1 MIFGYFLLLV
11 ALAISAVSAFYSITG
26 LTAIFP
32 AAFTPIVVM
41 GASLEIGKIA
51 TTVWL
56 HKYWKQS
63 ALRYKLYLVPAVGVL
78 MLITSMGVYGFL
90 AKSHADQSM
99 TTGGIS
105 EKVIIYDE
113 KIQIQRDTIKDAR
126 ATLAQLDAAVNETMA
141 RSTSEQG
148 AARSIELRRS
158 QSRDRTNLL
167 NSIEKAQREITK
179 LQEEKTPYAA
189 EQRKTEAEVGPLR
202 YIAALLYDGQLA
214 DDSLERAVRW
224 VIILIV
230 SVFDPLALVLI
241 LAATQTIEWERSD
254 NRAKTM
260 DSVNDPEEEDSTID
274 KPEEFFRRGR
284 EIARALDQQ
293 EEQLRAEEA
302 NALLAEIEH
311 APETEVFVEPVP
323 DPKPLQKPEKLTEY
337 INTIPGDAT
346 SPSHFGLDFV
356 PPPKPEPQPEPE
368 TEIPS
373 QLDELERPGDYL
385 TNQLREQIA
394 IKADAGH
401 ITNSSFGTSF
411 PSRPDKGDTF
421 LRVDYLPNKLFK
433 FNGFKWIEIDRSAS
447 DAYAYDEAYIQYLI
461 EKISSGEY
469 DVDDLTPAEYDQVTK
484 YLNNKV

>member
-63 ALRYKLYLVPAVGVL
+63 ALRYKLYLIPAVGVL

-254 NRAKTM
+254 KRAKTM
-260 DSVNDPEEEDSTID
+260 DSVNDPEEEDSATD
-274 KPEEFFRRGR
+274 SPEEFFRRGR

-302 NALLAEIEH
+302 NALLVEIEP
-311 APETEVFVEPVP
+311 APETEVFVEKPAIIEKK
-323 DPKPLQKPEKLTEY
+323 PKPVRVKR
-337 INTIPGDAT
+337 
-346 SPSHFGLDFV
+346 
-356 PPPKPEPQPEPE
+356 PKAIKREGFFLRAQPEPE
-368 TEIPS
+368 VKPEVKLEPEPKLDIDALPKLIPGVVNGMS
-373 QLDELERPGDYL
+373 LSNVL
-385 TNQLREQIA
+385 TNVICLPASISKIA
-394 IKADAGH
+394 
-401 ITNSSFGTSF
+401 
-411 PSRPDKGDTF
+411 
-421 LRVDYLPNKLFK
+421 
-433 FNGFKWIEIDRSAS
+433 
-447 DAYAYDEAYIQYLI
+447 
-461 EKISSGEY
+461 
-469 DVDDLTPAEYDQVTK
+469 
-484 YLNNKV
+484 